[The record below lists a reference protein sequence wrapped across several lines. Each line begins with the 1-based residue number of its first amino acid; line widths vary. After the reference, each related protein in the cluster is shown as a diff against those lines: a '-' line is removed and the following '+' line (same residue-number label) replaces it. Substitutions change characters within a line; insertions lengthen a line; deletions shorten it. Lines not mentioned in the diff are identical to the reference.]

1 MTGYDSFDLYDIS
14 NQKTQGAVYTTAILV
29 DRINDIS
36 KHIIV
41 VFEAYKYYDTNL
53 SYKDNRL

>member
-14 NQKTQGAVYTTAILV
+14 NQKTQGAVYTTANLV

-41 VFEAYKYYDTNL
+41 VFEAYKYYDTK
-53 SYKDNRL
+53 SII